1 MYILMIRY
9 RSTVGIFAAIL
20 SLVFLAFVLVG
31 GLLMN
36 KNFGISMGIILVIV
50 PISAFVIILYILSRG
65 QDREDDVPDRYT
77 SNTSI

>member
-1 MYILMIRY
+1 MIRY
-9 RSTVGIFAAIL
+9 RSIVGIFAAIL

-36 KNFGISMGIILVIV
+36 KNFGISMSIILVIV

-77 SNTSI
+77 SNTSV

>member
-1 MYILMIRY
+1 MIRY

>member
-1 MYILMIRY
+1 MIRY
-9 RSTVGIFAAIL
+9 RSIVGIFAAIL

>member
-1 MYILMIRY
+1 MIRY

-36 KNFGISMGIILVIV
+36 KNFGISMSIILVIV

>member
-1 MYILMIRY
+1 MIRY
-9 RSTVGIFAAIL
+9 RSIVGIFAAIL

-36 KNFGISMGIILVIV
+36 KNFGISMSIILVIV